1 VDGSRLVRVSD
12 AGGEMSDLFGGLEES
27 FREEWRDMPEFIQGK
42 QEPYAK
48 IIVRFSCK
56 EDLEEFAK
64 LIGQKLTP
72 NTKSIW
78 HPQLTRGLNSNLRY
92 VDES

>member
-1 VDGSRLVRVSD
+1 MRISD
-12 AGGEMSDLFGGLEES
+12 ETYKMSDLFGGLEES
-27 FREEWRDMPEFIQGK
+27 FREEWQNMPEFIQGK

-56 EDLEEFAK
+56 KDLEDFAK
-64 LIGQKLTP
+64 IISQKLTP

>member
-1 VDGSRLVRVSD
+1 
-12 AGGEMSDLFGGLEES
+12 MSDLFGGLEES

-56 EDLEEFAK
+56 EAWKSL
-64 LIGQKLTP
+64 QK
-72 NTKSIW
+72 
-78 HPQLTRGLNSNLRY
+78 
-92 VDES
+92 